1 MTHPAAAGLFI
12 SPLRGSSTLYSF
24 AAWRAVGLAE
34 AGLFICVNLRLSRHS
49 GAAVDP
55 SAVCFCFAFIRV
67 HSRFVRLRFVLDLSR
82 SPALECAR
90 SCRLAGPV
98 NESVRRPQ

>member
-12 SPLRGSSTLYSF
+12 SPLRGSLGRTSRGSSTLCSF
-24 AAWRAVGLAE
+24 AAWRAVSLAE
-34 AGLFICVNLRLSRHS
+34 AGLFICVNLRS
-49 GAAVDP
+49 

-82 SPALECAR
+82 SPALESAR